1 LVEMMVEIIGDAE
14 AVAPSKGMD
23 GWMDGWMD
31 GCVLWGRWLDPS
43 RRATIHP
50 TGIHA

>member
-1 LVEMMVEIIGDAE
+1 MMVEMIGDAE
-14 AVAPSKGMD
+14 AVAPSNPKEWTIN
-23 GWMDGWMD
+23 GW
-31 GCVLWGRWLDPS
+31 VLWVRWLDPS